1 VRRLEQLMIRHERWM
16 YPNGRPNRMAAFLN
30 RAWSIL
36 GSIGIGPNRLVT
48 LKVPGRRS
56 GRILSYPLIV
66 ADYQGERYLVA
77 MLGQGA
83 GWGANVRASGGRAVL
98 KHGRSE
104 AVQLDE
110 VDADA
115 RAPILRRHLEVAP
128 AARSFVPV
136 DRHAPLSEFERVA
149 AQFPVFLIRP
159 A

>member
-1 VRRLEQLMIRHERWM
+1 MAVVL
-16 YPNGRPNRMAAFLN
+16 NG
-30 RAWSIL
+30 AWARL
-36 GSIGIGPNRLVT
+36 GSIGIGPKRMVTLLVT
-48 LKVPGRRS
+48 GRRS
-56 GRILSYPLIV
+56 GRLLSYPLIV
-66 ADYQGERYLVA
+66 ADYEGARYLVA

-83 GWGANVRASGGRAVL
+83 GWAANVRAAGGRVVL

-104 AVQLDE
+104 QVQLEE
-110 VDADA
+110 VAVDA